1 MMDFI
6 MNNYIWFIIGGILI
20 VLAIIGFLAEKLKFG
35 KKEFSLDSKKSEPQ
49 KMKKQKSEPERTVEA
64 VVEDNPEDRSIE
76 DVLAVP
82 EREIKEENTTGEMF
96 AYTEPDFKKEAEGTA
111 VETKEVNNDLPN
123 DDLFAPLNAPVEEK
137 ASYEEPVMEEE
148 PVIEKEEVDNKSE
161 ISASDVPDLDEVRD
175 SVLTFDDDVW
185 KFQESFGFFF
195 LLKQI
200 FKN

>member
-35 KKEFSLDSKKSEPQ
+35 KKEFSLDSKKSEPK

-185 KFQESFGFFF
+185 KF
-195 LLKQI
+195 
-200 FKN
+200 